1 VTRVLG
7 SELLK
12 LRTTRT
18 ALAFACAGVLLAV
31 LTVLVGILGGD
42 PKTIVDKRSAISIGQ
57 SLSALLLLFGVVG
70 ATSEYRHR
78 TVAPGALIVPARVR
92 LSVGRMVAYGIAG
105 LVVAVVLL
113 VVAFALGIPLLGSRS
128 GPSLRTGDYVRAAGG
143 SVLVCWLGAML
154 GVAVGV
160 LVANQVAAVVG
171 TLVYIFVA
179 EPLINAASHSVGKLL
194 PGSALAA
201 AGGSNS
207 SHLLAL
213 GPAVVAILA
222 WTAIFLAAAA
232 WVDRRRDI
240 T

>member
-1 VTRVLG
+1 MTRVLG

-18 ALAFACAGVLLAV
+18 ALGFAGAGVLLV
-31 LTVLVGILGGD
+31 LLTVLAGILGGD

-78 TVAPGALIVPARVR
+78 TVAPAALIVPARLR

-105 LVVAVVLL
+105 LGVAVVLM
-113 VVAFALGIPLLGSRS
+113 VVAFALGIPLLAGRS
-128 GPSLRTGDYVRAAGG
+128 GPSLHTGDYVRAAAG
-143 SVLVCWLGAML
+143 SGLVCWLGAML

-171 TLVYIFVA
+171 TLIYVLVA

-194 PGSALAA
+194 PASALAA
-201 AGGSNS
+201 AGGSS
-207 SHLLAL
+207 DKHLLAL
-213 GPAVVAILA
+213 GPAVVAILV
-222 WTAIFLAAAA
+222 WTTILLAAAA
-232 WVDRRRDI
+232 WVDGRRDI
-240 T
+240 S